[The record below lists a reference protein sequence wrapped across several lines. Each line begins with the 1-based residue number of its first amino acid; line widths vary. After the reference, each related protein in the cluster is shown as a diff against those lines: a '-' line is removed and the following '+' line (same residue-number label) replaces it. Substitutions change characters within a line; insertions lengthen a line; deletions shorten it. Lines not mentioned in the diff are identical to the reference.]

1 MGATMNATHD
11 LGVLFPD
18 RDLTLAG
25 ETVVVR
31 EFRFGES
38 LRLSHLIKPITD
50 ALIQAAEADTFDGEA
65 FMACLYQH
73 QEGLLELLSQSTGK
87 PREWIE
93 DLSHRDGEELVMAFW
108 EVNQDFFLERVQRA
122 ALTTILLKG
131 SPGDGSLPP
140 SSRTETPPTAWS
152 DTRDG
157 NSSST
162 TDRPESGKSAG
173 GPSGLKRLRRLFGAR
188 D

>member
-1 MGATMNATHD
+1 MNATHE

-18 RDLTLAG
+18 RELTLAG

-65 FMACLYQH
+65 FMACLH
-73 QEGLLELLSQSTGK
+73 VHRDGLLELLSQATGK

-93 DLSHRDGEELVMAFW
+93 ALSHRDGEELVMAFW
-108 EVNQDFFLERVQRA
+108 EVHQDFFLERVKRA
-122 ALTTILLKG
+122 ALTTILLKP
-131 SPGDGSLPP
+131 SPGDDSLPP
-140 SSRTETPPTAWS
+140 SSRTDTQATAS
-152 DTRDG
+152 NTTRDG
-157 NSSST
+157 NSSSSIAM
-162 TDRPESGKSAG
+162 PESGRNDS
-173 GPSGLKRLRRLFGAR
+173 GPRGLKRLRRLFGAR